1 MNGYSHPL
9 NCRTLEVRKIMATQ
23 KLKILELRDESEAE
37 SSGSDSE
44 EDSASDMELTESDGE
59 DEVAIVSNLFII
71 IFIL

>member
-1 MNGYSHPL
+1 
-9 NCRTLEVRKIMATQ
+9 MATQ

-71 IFIL
+71 IFNV